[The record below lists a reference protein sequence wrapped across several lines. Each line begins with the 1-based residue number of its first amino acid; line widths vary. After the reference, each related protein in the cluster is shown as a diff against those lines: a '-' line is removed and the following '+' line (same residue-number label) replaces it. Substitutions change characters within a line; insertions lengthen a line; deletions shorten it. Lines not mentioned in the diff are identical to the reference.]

1 MSPSGAGDLSF
12 RVFDRRGFNPFT
24 VYFTLLLVGPMIVLG
39 WWALAT
45 GLSALGPLG
54 SFMLAGGLCLL
65 PLVLSRFR
73 QTRETRVTAGL
84 CGECGYDLRA
94 TADRCPECGAPLA
107 EEQLRRRRWAAEREA
122 AP

>member
-1 MSPSGAGDLSF
+1 M
-12 RVFDRRGFNPFT
+12 FDRRGFNPFF
-24 VYFTLLLVGPMIVLG
+24 VYLVLLIVGPVVALS

-54 SFMLAGGLCLL
+54 SFLFATGMCLL
-65 PLVLSRFR
+65 PLLLSRFR

-94 TADRCPECGAPLA
+94 TADRCPECGSPLA
-107 EEQLRRRRWAAEREA
+107 EEQLRRRRWAAERA
-122 AP
+122 AQ